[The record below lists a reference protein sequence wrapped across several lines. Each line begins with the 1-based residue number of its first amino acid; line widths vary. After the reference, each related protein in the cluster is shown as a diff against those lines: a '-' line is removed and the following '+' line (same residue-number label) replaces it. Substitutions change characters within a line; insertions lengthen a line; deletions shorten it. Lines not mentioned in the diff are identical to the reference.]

1 MFHSNIIGRMA
12 EKTSVAAGTKV
23 VAMVFPRTA
32 EEEKQDP
39 EPVLLSQYQLMG
51 LHCIRRN
58 ITPCS
63 AIATIATMATYM
75 LYL

>member
-1 MFHSNIIGRMA
+1 MFHSNIIGSIA

-23 VAMVFPRTA
+23 VVMVFPRTA

-39 EPVLLSQYQLMG
+39 EPELLSQYQLMG
-51 LHCIRRN
+51 LHWIRRN
-58 ITPCS
+58 MTPCNPTQV
-63 AIATIATMATYM
+63 IANMATYI